1 VNKIWLSFAAI
12 AALSWPAWGQKVEAQ
27 KPDRGQILHVQ
38 TALNHLTVLEMT
50 EPVSTVAVGSPVFK
64 VEWRENKVFIQPA
77 EPNVATNLFVWTA
90 SGRFN
95 YELDPAGSVPQMDFA
110 IDQTVADLPAAGLSV
125 NRSGKPSDPSPA
137 EMLIEAKTVRLYGSI
152 PEKNRVAVYLT
163 DLLEH
168 DGQIFVRYTIRNQ
181 TKKAYVPGAPQV
193 VALNAPRYR
202 ESLYALSNT
211 QLSSDDAARLKSSG
225 ETPVEVA
232 KGEIRSPRIEPG
244 QETTGIVAIKLPPM
258 HAKPTVLRF
267 VFLGSP
273 KGPINATLVL

>member
-1 VNKIWLSFAAI
+1 VNTISLSFLVVTASA
-12 AALSWPAWGQKVEAQ
+12 WPAWGQKVEVQ
-27 KPDRGQILHVQ
+27 KPDRGQILHIQ

-64 VEWRENKVFIQPA
+64 VEWRENRVFIQPTELNA
-77 EPNVATNLFVWTA
+77 ATNLFVWTA

-110 IDQTVADLPAAGLSV
+110 IDQSTVDPPKSSPSANRAGEPAA
-125 NRSGKPSDPSPA
+125 PSPA
-137 EMLIEAKTVRLYGSI
+137 EVLIDAKPVRLYGSI
-152 PEKNRVAVYLT
+152 SEKNRVAVYLT

-168 DGQIFVRYTIRNQ
+168 HGQVFIRFTIRNQ
-181 TKKAYVPGAPQV
+181 TEEAYVPGAPQV
-193 VALNAPRYR
+193 VALNAPRYH
-202 ESLYALSNT
+202 ESLYALSNS
-211 QLSSDDAARLKSSG
+211 QLSSDNAARLKCNG
-225 ETPVEVA
+225 ETAVEVA
-232 KGEIRSPRIEPG
+232 KDEIRSQRIQPG

-258 HAKPTVLRF
+258 RAKPTVLRL